1 MITVQKRN
9 GDVVPFQYEKIEQAV
24 VKASAAMAG
33 TYPHAATATTL
44 DYSAVVDTVTD
55 AIRRLTLPV
64 SVETIQD
71 AVERALLAQ
80 GHRDVARA
88 YMTFRDEKAVMR
100 RQRPVSAATRAAFDE
115 AATFFPTALQQF
127 QFFDKYSRFNYALGR
142 RETWVETVDR
152 AVDFL
157 VELTEATTGQ
167 RRGEVVEWLR
177 GDGREMMLR
186 MEALPSMRLLAM
198 AGEPVRRQ
206 NQIGRAHV

>member
-1 MITVQKRN
+1 VITVQKRD
-9 GDVVPFQYEKIEQAV
+9 GQVVPFEYEKIERAV
-24 VKASAAMAG
+24 VKASVAAG
-33 TYPHAATATTL
+33 TYPHATLTTNL
-44 DYSAVVDTVTD
+44 SSIVDAVTD
-55 AIRRLTLPV
+55 TIRHLTFPV

-88 YMTFRDEKAVMR
+88 YMTFRDEKAAMR
-100 RQRPVSAATRAAFDE
+100 RRRPVSAATRAAFDE
-115 AATFFPTALQQF
+115 AATYFPTALQQF

-167 RRGEVVEWLR
+167 
-177 GDGREMMLR
+177 
-186 MEALPSMRLLAM
+186 
-198 AGEPVRRQ
+198 
-206 NQIGRAHV
+206 